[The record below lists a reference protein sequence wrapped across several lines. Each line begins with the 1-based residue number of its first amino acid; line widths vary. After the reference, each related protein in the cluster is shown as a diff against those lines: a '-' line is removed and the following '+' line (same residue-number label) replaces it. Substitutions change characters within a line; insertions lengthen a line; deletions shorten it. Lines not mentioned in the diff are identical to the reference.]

1 MPDSGFLPRAAPLP
15 PSQDYAYL
23 RREGLLAIERL
34 ANVVWTDYNVH
45 DPGVTLLE
53 LMAYAITELG
63 MRAAYP
69 VRDLLTQMRDG
80 AAVSAGDFH
89 LAHQVLVCNP
99 VSFDDLRKLL
109 IDIPGVRNAW
119 IGRHKSVVY
128 RLDSKHERLSENS
141 KDPENPPLNGLFD
154 VFLEY
159 EDNVVDGPRMFRS
172 VGRAGLAN
180 NSETGGYIA
189 PETKGIAKGIEFIA
203 LTDAR
208 LMSVA
213 VYAEKATKVTV
224 RLTDSVGNE
233 LAKSEPT
240 PALPGQA
247 TRVALKNFN
256 LAAGKTY
263 RLDAKGTGTG
273 VQLHRTTDTRYSLEL
288 GGVIRLTRGHP
299 TDAYYYFF
307 YDWEVAY
314 DSAGLTKG
322 EVRAAAIERIHAHR
336 NLCEDVVNVC
346 DLDPEEVA
354 VCADIELA
362 PEADTEEAQAE
373 ILYRLGLFI
382 SPAVRFHSIE
392 ELRARGRTI
401 DEIFEGPLLDHGF
414 IDGEEFDA
422 IRRKCEI
429 RASDV
434 IQEIMNVAGV
444 VAVKNIRLLSFVD
457 GELRTPADWQLR
469 LSDDRFRI
477 AVFGPARSKLIFYKH
492 DLPYY
497 ANRKRVETLL
507 KEKKAAD
514 IEAKLKG
521 HKREI
526 PVPVGEA
533 RGLADYYPVQNEL
546 PITYYVGRVRVPE
559 SESAARKAHSR
570 QLRAY
575 LMFYE
580 QNLANFLAQLAH
592 VPELFTWRD
601 TAGSTYFTQEV
612 AGLIDFAD
620 LDHVDYRLG
629 QGHATFRSALE
640 AIIETPAIAE
650 DRRLRLLE
658 HLAARYCEGFAEYS
672 ALMRSLLKAAAGER
686 LIADKRHFLD
696 DYPAIGFA
704 RGTGFDWR
712 RPEVPGNISGYQ
724 RRVYRLLGIADVT
737 RRKLAGHRFT
747 IVEDGGTPPQWHF
760 ELRGEAPDGGT
771 PPLLFESVPC
781 ETKSAIEALLDYCLA
796 LGADPANYT
805 TASDGSRQLVQRCA
819 EDKTPDALGKV
830 PQGAE
835 LEEVTGYFA
844 RYGASEGFHLVEQIL
859 LRRRTE
865 KDPFLP
871 VQIAAADDCS
881 CPEVSD
887 PYSFRIA
894 IVLPSW
900 SPRFRDI
907 RFRRLVEDTLRREAP
922 AHVYARI
929 CWVNHEQMR
938 TLEVALEDWQAK
950 LAALA
955 AEPAACGESEDTTR
969 TGRMQLPDGTAG
981 RDADYAASLQQLIDI
996 LYSLTTVYPLARLHD
1011 CEEADGNTPQVT
1023 LGNTS
1028 LGTL

>member
-1 MPDSGFLPRAAPLP
+1 MPDSGFLPRAVQLP
-15 PSQDYAYL
+15 PSQDYAFL

-34 ANVVWTDYNVH
+34 AHAVWTDYNVH

-53 LMAYAITELG
+53 LMAYAITDLG
-63 MRAAYP
+63 MRASYP
-69 VRDLLTQMRDG
+69 VRDLLTQVRDG

-119 IGRHKSVVY
+119 IERHKSVVY
-128 RLDSKHERLSENS
+128 HLDSKHERLSDDA
-141 KDPENPPLNGLFD
+141 KHPANPPLNGLFD

-159 EDNVVDGPRMFRS
+159 EENVIDVPRVFRS
-172 VGRAGLAN
+172 IGHAGLAD
-180 NSETGGYIA
+180 NSGTGAYIA
-189 PETKGIAKGIEFIA
+189 PEAKGIEFVA
-203 LTDAR
+203 FADCR
-208 LMSVA
+208 LLSIA
-213 VYAEKATKVTV
+213 VYAEEAKNVTV
-224 RLTDSVGNE
+224 RLTDTAGNE
-233 LAKSEPT
+233 IAKSAET
-240 PALPGQA
+240 KAQAGMA
-247 TRVALKNFN
+247 TRVPLNFDLN
-256 LAAGKTY
+256 AGKTY
-263 RLDAKGTGTG
+263 RLDAKGTP
-273 VQLHRTTDTRYSLEL
+273 VKLHRITDPRYPLEL
-288 GGVIRLTRGHP
+288 ASVVRLTRGNP
-299 TDAYYYFF
+299 TARYYYFF
-307 YDWEVAY
+307 YDWELAY
-314 DSAGLTKG
+314 DSSGLTQG
-322 EVRAAAIERIHAHR
+322 EVRSAAVERIHSHR
-336 NLCEDVVNVC
+336 NLCEDVINVC
-346 DLDPEEVA
+346 AVDPEEVA

-362 PEADTEEAQAE
+362 PEADTEEVQAE
-373 ILYRLGLFI
+373 ILYRLGQFI

-392 ELRARGRTI
+392 ELLTRGRTI

-414 IDGEEFDA
+414 IDDEEFDA

-429 RASDV
+429 RTSDV
-434 IQEIMNVAGV
+434 VQEIMNVAGV

-457 GELRTPADWQLR
+457 GKLRAQADWQLT

-477 AVFGPARSKLIFYKH
+477 AVLSPARPDLPARSKLIFYKH
-492 DLPYY
+492 ELPYY

-533 RGLADYYPVQNEL
+533 RSLADYYPVQNEL
-546 PITYYVGRVRVPE
+546 PLTYCVGRVRVPE
-559 SESAARKAHSR
+559 SETAARKAHSR

-601 TAGSTYFTQEV
+601 TASSSYFTQEV

-620 LDHVDYRLG
+620 LDHVDYRLS
-629 QGHATFRSALE
+629 QGHVSFLSALE
-640 AIIETPAIAE
+640 AIIETPAIAV
-650 DRRLRLLE
+650 DRRLRLFE

-672 ALMRSLLKAAAGER
+672 ALMRALLKADAGER
-686 LIADKRHFLD
+686 LFADKRSFLD
-696 DYPAIGFA
+696 DYPKVGFA
-704 RGTGFDWR
+704 RGTGLDWR
-712 RPEVPGNISGYQ
+712 RPEVAENVSGYQ

-737 RRKLAGHRFT
+737 RRQLAGHRFG
-747 IVEDGGTPPQWHF
+747 IVPDGGTPPQWHF
-760 ELRGEAPDGGT
+760 ELRGEAPEGGT

-796 LGADPANYT
+796 IGADPKKYT
-805 TASDGSRQLVQRCA
+805 RASDGSRQLVRRCA
-819 EDKTPDALGKV
+819 EDKEPEALGKV
-830 PQGAE
+830 PKDVV
-835 LEEVTGYFA
+835 LEEVTTYFGGYG
-844 RYGASEGFHLVEQIL
+844 RSEGFHLIEQVL
-859 LRRRTE
+859 LRRRTG

-871 VQIAAADDCS
+871 VQIDAAADCS
-881 CPEVSD
+881 CPEVLD

-929 CWVNHEQMR
+929 CWVNHEEMR
-938 TLEVALEDWQAK
+938 NLEVALEDWQAK

-955 AEPAACGESEDTTR
+955 AEAAACGEGGDETR
-969 TGRMQLPDGTAG
+969 TGRVPLPGTS
-981 RDADYAASLQQLIDI
+981 DQDKEYAASLQQLIDT
-996 LYSLTTVYPLARLHD
+996 LYGLTTVYPLARLHD